1 MPEISKRFTIKK
13 KPQTAGKGIGY
24 FPALSKKKKIGT
36 KNKFVSKCSTT
47 ERTHLKSSFSPN
59 GQCFT
64 TFTFNQ
70 CDLLDLPSMK
80 NEKFKYRKCIY
91 SKSHNVMC
99 FNFLCGIK
107 IRVTEFGC
115 SFKVFLKFFC

>member
-1 MPEISKRFTIKK
+1 MWHHRKNSSQIFFFTKW
-13 KPQTAGKGIGY
+13 A
-24 FPALSKKKKIGT
+24 
-36 KNKFVSKCSTT
+36 V
-47 ERTHLKSSFSPN
+47 
-59 GQCFT
+59 FT